1 MVIFDHFKMILYH
14 MTMLD
19 VSFVFQTAVVV
30 VPIQQVCAVLS
41 FVFLN

>member
-1 MVIFDHFKMILYH
+1 MVIFDIFEMILYH

-19 VSFVFQTAVVV
+19 VSLVFQTAVVV

-41 FVFLN
+41 LIYLR